1 MEYNLILLNQI
12 NSKFFSKMIKT
23 KGNLKKGTHLKTEP
37 DLPSNAYVGRP
48 NQLQNVNRLA

>member
-1 MEYNLILLNQI
+1 MEFNLILLNQI

-23 KGNLKKGTHLKTEP
+23 KGNPKKGTHLKTEP

-48 NQLQNVNRLA
+48 NQL